1 MKIKILCLLIGLFV
15 FSATIPAAFAID
27 NETEHDETF
36 HHTLLSGY
44 FLFGFMTLIDPD
56 TSISEFEVVS
66 FVYLRGNGDTT
77 RLNLGEMIKIYAP
90 IFGVTYNDLFIGY
103 IGDYSIIG

>member
-1 MKIKILCLLIGLFV
+1 MFV
-15 FSATIPAAFAID
+15 FSTTIPAELAIH
-27 NETEHDETF
+27 NETKHDETF
-36 HHTLLSGY
+36 HHTPLNGY

-77 RLNLGEMIKIYAP
+77 RLNQGEMIKIYAP
-90 IFGVTYNDLFIGY
+90 IFGVIFNDLFIGY
-103 IGDYSIIG
+103 VGDYSIIG